1 MTKLEALL
9 SGKLEE
15 RKIKNK
21 AKRVELALNASE
33 LNFKSQKD
41 DNEVKLEELMEKF
54 NDPNYSV
61 EKVIEEISDTLDE
74 IEEANEGLSKVKR
87 IKDILF
93 GEVEE

>member
-1 MTKLEALL
+1 
-9 SGKLEE
+9 
-15 RKIKNK
+15 
-21 AKRVELALNASE
+21 
-33 LNFKSQKD
+33 
-41 DNEVKLEELMEKF
+41 MEKF